1 MKKKVNASVM
11 DKLENAENEYV
22 ELNKK
27 KLVSTRNGHI
37 AHIIYELLLDWCIC
51 ISDELLIGRILDYI
65 SIPFTYESERV
76 PHREVDLE
84 LNIILSAVTT
94 AASP

>member
-37 AHIIYELLLDWCIC
+37 AHID
-51 ISDELLIGRILDYI
+51 S
-65 SIPFTYESERV
+65 RV
-76 PHREVDLE
+76 V
-84 LNIILSAVTT
+84 A
-94 AASP
+94 

>member
-65 SIPFTYESERV
+65 SIPCTYDSERV
-76 PHREVDLE
+76 PHRDVD
-84 LNIILSAVTT
+84 IILSAVTT